1 MSRLVILLI
10 AVSSCLSVST
20 VALAHHSRNNFDLE
34 TQLEFSGVVTEYSW
48 RNPHT
53 FATLEVEAE
62 SGETTELL
70 FELNSVSV
78 MSREGWTSDTIQV
91 GDKVTVVAN
100 PDRDPGKNL
109 YYSNYWFL
117 PDGSVMASAP
127 GSAPASNSRRQQ
139 RQVDATASSEDF
151 SGIWRAASGR
161 FGIGGGMGMG
171 MGMGGGNPAPQP
183 GAPQVSLGGQGPA
196 TGLPLTAAGQAQLD
210 AWRVEDNPW
219 FRCISKTPP
228 WLFSGVGAHR
238 FSWDG
243 DVLSIRH
250 EINDVDRKIFVG
262 MTEHPADTE
271 LSHLGHSIGWF
282 EGETLV
288 VDTAFFASAEWG
300 IGSGVSSSAEKH
312 LVERFTLTEAGR
324 RIRYEYTIE
333 DPVYL
338 AEPVTLSTTLGLDV
352 GYPFQDEYG
361 CDPEASS
368 RHIVE

>member
-1 MSRLVILLI
+1 MSRVVIL
-10 AVSSCLSVST
+10 SMT
-20 VALAHHSRNNFDLE
+20 VTAFIFSPSASFAHHSRNNFDLE
-34 TQLEFSGVVTEYSW
+34 TQVEFSGVITEYSW

-53 FATLEVEAE
+53 FATLEVETE
-62 SGETTELL
+62 SGATTEVL

-91 GDKVTVVAN
+91 GDEVTVVAN
-100 PDRDPGKNL
+100 PDRDPSKNL
-109 YYSNYWFL
+109 YYSNYWVL

-127 GSAPASNSRRQQ
+127 GSAPASIPRRQQ
-139 RQVDATASSEDF
+139 RQVDATASSDDF

-161 FGIGGGMGMG
+161 FGIGGGGMG
-171 MGMGGGNPAPQP
+171 MGMGGGNAAPPPAGPP
-183 GAPQVSLGGQGPA
+183 MSLGGQGPA
-196 TGLPLTAAGQAQLD
+196 VGLPLTSAGQAELD
-210 AWRVEDNPW
+210 AWQVEDNPW

-243 DVLSIRH
+243 DVLNIRH

-262 MTEHPADTE
+262 MTEHPAGTVP
-271 LSHLGHSIGWF
+271 SHLGHSIGWY

-288 VDTAFFASAEWG
+288 VDTAFFTPAEWG
-300 IGSGVSSSAEKH
+300 IGGGVPSSAQKH
-312 LVERFTLTEAGR
+312 LVERLTLTDQGR

-361 CDPEASS
+361 CDPDASS
-368 RHIVE
+368 RHLVD